1 MSSKPTLNLGDHY
14 TAEIGKI
21 AHGGH
26 FVTHVEGC
34 VVFVRGAMTGERA
47 KILITHTRQ
56 KVYFGVAQEILEASQ
71 YRVDPSC
78 VASKQCGGCDFQY
91 VDYTHQRVLKTRVLK
106 DSLERFAQL
115 QASEVEKIV
124 GEGVTELS
132 DDSGLGWRARARF
145 EWNNEWQM
153 HENRSDMLVN
163 TPLCTTVTR
172 EIAQELARLHSAGGV
187 APGEY
192 TFAQGSAGVSVVGP
206 MGHIAG
212 PEMVTREFAGVQWE
226 TDIQDFWQ
234 ANRSLLPVAQQAIID
249 SGAVRAGEDWWDLYG
264 GAGVFARVLSLEL
277 GAGGSVATV
286 EGNRTASQRA
296 RDLFAGVPESD
307 SAPIRVINSS
317 VESFIRDMRSAGSGV
332 DGILLDPPRSG
343 AGISVCADVRA
354 LGPRSILYVA
364 CDPVALARDVRELCS
379 DGKYELVSVR
389 AWDAFPMTHHFESLA
404 VLRSTKV
411 S

>member
-1 MSSKPTLNLGDHY
+1 M
-14 TAEIGKI
+14 
-21 AHGGH
+21 
-26 FVTHVEGC
+26 
-34 VVFVRGAMTGERA
+34 
-47 KILITHTRQ
+47 
-56 KVYFGVAQEILEASQ
+56 
-71 YRVDPSC
+71 
-78 VASKQCGGCDFQY
+78 
-91 VDYTHQRVLKTRVLK
+91 
-106 DSLERFAQL
+106 
-115 QASEVEKIV
+115 
-124 GEGVTELS
+124 
-132 DDSGLGWRARARF
+132 
-145 EWNNEWQM
+145 
-153 HENRSDMLVN
+153 N
-163 TPLCTTVTR
+163 TPLCTTVTK
-172 EIAQELARLHSAGGV
+172 EIAQELSRLHSAGGV
-187 APGEY
+187 TRGEY

-206 MGHIAG
+206 TGHIAG
-212 PEMVTREFAGVQWE
+212 PEMVTREFAGMQWE
-226 TDIQDFWQ
+226 TDIKDFWQ
-234 ANRSLLPVAQQAIID
+234 ANRALLLVAQQAIID
-249 SGAVRAGEDWWDLYG
+249 SGAARSGEDWWDLYG
-264 GAGVFARVLSLEL
+264 GAGVFARVLSLGL
-277 GAGGSVATV
+277 GSGGSVTTV

-307 SAPIRVINSS
+307 SARVRVINSS